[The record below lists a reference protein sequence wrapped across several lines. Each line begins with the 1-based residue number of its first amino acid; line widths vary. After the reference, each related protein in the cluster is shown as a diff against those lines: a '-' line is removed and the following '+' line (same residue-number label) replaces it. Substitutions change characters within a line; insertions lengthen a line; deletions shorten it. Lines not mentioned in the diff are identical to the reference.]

1 MTGLTDLLDSAA
13 GHPAAPTPDVVD
25 ADLRRGRRALLHRR
39 WARGSAVALAGA
51 AAVAA
56 LAVAP
61 GYVGGDRDVQV
72 VTPATGQQPAD
83 PPNPGVDLVAF
94 DAGTHPKP
102 LSPGEI
108 PTGWTVSGNE
118 FALVVAPPGLD
129 TSPDDFRGKLVVYL
143 DSGVPNESL
152 PKGDTVA
159 VGDRTGYAIPD
170 DASVLQ
176 VWVPQDDG
184 TSLRAQAPLDLGWD
198 AATLGRFLGGVTVGD
213 GAKASVG

>member
-1 MTGLTDLLDSAA
+1 MTDLTDLLDSAA
-13 GHPAAPTPDVVD
+13 GQPPAPTPDVVD

-51 AAVAA
+51 AAAAA
-56 LAVAP
+56 LAIVP

-72 VTPATGQQPAD
+72 VTPAAGQQDD

-94 DAGTHPKP
+94 KAGPVPKP
-102 LSPGEI
+102 LSPSEI
-108 PTGWTVSGNE
+108 PAGWAVGGNE
-118 FALVVAPPGLD
+118 YALVVSPPGST

-143 DSGVPNESL
+143 DAGIPNESL
-152 PKGDTVA
+152 PKDERVA

-170 DASVLQ
+170 DPSSLQ

-213 GAKASVG
+213 DATASVG